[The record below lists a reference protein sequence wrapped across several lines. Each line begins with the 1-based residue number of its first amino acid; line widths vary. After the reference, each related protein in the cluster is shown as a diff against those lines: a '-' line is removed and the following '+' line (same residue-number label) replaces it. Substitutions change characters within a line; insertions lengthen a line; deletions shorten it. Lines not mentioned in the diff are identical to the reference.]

1 MSITKEDMLAVLN
14 AQFDEAMYQLRA
26 AWPRY
31 ESDSWPTQAEE
42 AKQWAAATAED
53 KPLTPFITKL
63 YNDRTALG
71 ISETFDVFV
80 GKILTRATTYNDA
93 SAYMIALRQAKEK
106 EIMAAD
112 DPSLV
117 TWSF

>member
-1 MSITKEDMLAVLN
+1 MSITKEDMVAALN
-14 AQFDEAMYQLRA
+14 GEFEIAMASLKNPWPSYEAA
-26 AWPRY
+26 
-31 ESDSWPTQAEE
+31 SWPTQAEE
-42 AKQWAAATAED
+42 AKQWAAAATDD

-71 ISETFDVFV
+71 ISETFAVFV
-80 GKILTRATTYNDA
+80 DKILTRATSYNDS

-106 EIMAAD
+106 EIMASV
-112 DPSLV
+112 DPTTV